1 MERCADLSSKNS
13 IRKSFW
19 ERGGALPIRW
29 ISVTCHR
36 RWQWR
41 GEDNESLNR
50 RHEIVLQLSSH
61 RMNGVFIPS
70 AIARVSVLVWPSP
83 PPPLHLSRPLGVLWS
98 RSEADGLQTRRSI
111 QLSPFAS
118 LGNLLFPQSSRLF
131 VPRRL
136 RSAPHH
142 RSASLSANRREPG
155 QRWRAPRDAG
165 PVASPLV
172 SSKRG

>member
-1 MERCADLSSKNS
+1 
-13 IRKSFW
+13 
-19 ERGGALPIRW
+19 
-29 ISVTCHR
+29 
-36 RWQWR
+36 
-41 GEDNESLNR
+41 
-50 RHEIVLQLSSH
+50 
-61 RMNGVFIPS
+61 MNGVFIPS

-172 SSKRG
+172 SSKIILSVKTVYVRDWVNASLEELFDFSILLIWILRRGISKDLTLFFFIKLFLFFYRFYRIL